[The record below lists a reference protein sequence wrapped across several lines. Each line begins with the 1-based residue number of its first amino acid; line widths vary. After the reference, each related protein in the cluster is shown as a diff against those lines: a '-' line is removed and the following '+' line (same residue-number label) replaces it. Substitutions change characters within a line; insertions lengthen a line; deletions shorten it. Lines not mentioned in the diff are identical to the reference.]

1 MRKNTKV
8 KQTKNWPNMNMYI
21 ALHVHVLKVWP
32 IQRQT
37 NKMKS
42 KRIFEG
48 QNKKKNKS
56 FYFSFFV
63 DVKMKVKVLK
73 DSNKGTDQNQTFDL
87 WMLKKENETNLPVE

>member
-48 QNKKKNKS
+48 QNKKKNKNH
-56 FYFSFFV
+56 V
-63 DVKMKVKVLK
+63 
-73 DSNKGTDQNQTFDL
+73 
-87 WMLKKENETNLPVE
+87 NEIK